1 MFNAFVEVI
10 SPLLCIFANRNQ
22 FNITN
27 MKTEENKKKV
37 ELNDEQLNDIAGGFT
52 NQNHSKNQQRIPQ

>member
-1 MFNAFVEVI
+1 
-10 SPLLCIFANRNQ
+10 
-22 FNITN
+22 

>member
-1 MFNAFVEVI
+1 
-10 SPLLCIFANRNQ
+10 
-22 FNITN
+22 

-52 NQNHSKNQQRIPQ
+52 NQNHSKNQQRIPQQTGYVYSCNHVNAEFSNSKN